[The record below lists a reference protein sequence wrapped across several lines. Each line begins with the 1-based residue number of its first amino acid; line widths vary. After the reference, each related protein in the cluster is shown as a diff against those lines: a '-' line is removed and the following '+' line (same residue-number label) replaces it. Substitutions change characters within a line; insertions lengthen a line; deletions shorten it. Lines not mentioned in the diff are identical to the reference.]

1 MRDIIRKILKEQTE
15 VVIPNN
21 KKEYVDKALKMWET
35 NPMSARS
42 FISTFAIDREMAIY
56 IRQKIAEQLSNV
68 PIGKKIWTLGKD
80 FPDSVGVG
88 NYDIEFNIIRMENLF
103 PDYLFDEERY
113 GRINPP
119 IITED
124 VGVDV
129 KILPSG
135 TVYIN
140 VQEDDGEYE
149 LKEFSIYDAL
159 LDEDFGWEIEGE
171 VRDIIWEYVMSFSPL
186 LNRVRPEIDVHLHSP
201 N

>member
-1 MRDIIRKILKEQTE
+1 MRDIIRKILKEHTE
-15 VVIPNN
+15 ITIPHN
-21 KKEYVDKALKMWET
+21 KKVYVDKALKMWET
-35 NPMSARS
+35 DPMSPKS
-42 FISTFAIDREMAIY
+42 FISNFGIDIDMAIY

-80 FPDSVGVG
+80 FPDDVRVG
-88 NYDIEFNIIRMENLF
+88 NYDIEFNIIRMTNLF
-103 PDYLFDEERY
+103 PDYLLDEERY

-149 LKEFSIYDAL
+149 LKEFSIDDAVR
-159 LDEDFGWEIEGE
+159 DEDFGWEVESEIK
-171 VRDIIWEYVMSFSPL
+171 DIVWFYICSFSPL
-186 LNRVRPEIDVHLHSP
+186 AFKFNVESDITLFE
-201 N
+201 

>member
-1 MRDIIRKILKEQTE
+1 MRDIIRKILKEHRE

-149 LKEFSIYDAL
+149 LKEFSIDDAMR
-159 LDEDFGWEIEGE
+159 DEDFGWEVESEIK
-171 VRDIIWEYVMSFSPL
+171 DIVWFYICSFSPL
-186 LNRVRPEIDVHLHSP
+186 AFKFNVESDITLFE
-201 N
+201 

>member
-15 VVIPNN
+15 VVITNN

-68 PIGKKIWTLGKD
+68 PIGKKIWTLSED
-80 FPDSVGVG
+80 FPEGVRVG
-88 NYDIEFNIIRMENLF
+88 NYDIEFNIIRMDNLF
-103 PDYLFDEERY
+103 PDYLLDEERY
-113 GRINPP
+113 GSAYRSIL
-119 IITED
+119 TED

-135 TVYIN
+135 TVDID
-140 VQEDDGEYE
+140 VQEGDGEYE
-149 LKEFSIYDAL
+149 LKEFSIDDAMS
-159 LDEDFGWEIEGE
+159 DEDFGWEVESEIK
-171 VRDIIWEYVMSFSPL
+171 DIVWFYICSFSPL
-186 LNRVRPEIDVHLHSP
+186 AFKFNVESDITLFE
-201 N
+201 